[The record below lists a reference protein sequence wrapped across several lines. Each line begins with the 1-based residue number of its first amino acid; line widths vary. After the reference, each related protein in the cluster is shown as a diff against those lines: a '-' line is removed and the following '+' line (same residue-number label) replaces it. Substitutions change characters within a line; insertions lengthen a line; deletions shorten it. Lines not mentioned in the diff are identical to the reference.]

1 MQRRAAAV
9 YAVFFLVLA
18 VGAYAALSVAQ
29 EPAISV
35 EGENFS
41 PGQNVT
47 FGDQTYTVGNISG
60 GSSGGE
66 GGGSSGGE
74 GGGSGP
80 TSELTRVNESAR
92 FTTTLENNSTLVFRE
107 GAYRPAGEG
116 EGDSGG
122 GGSSGTTDN
131 GTGASGTA
139 NGTTTSGGNA
149 TGTASANANASTNGT
164 STNGTSTNGT
174 SENDSAART
183 FRVLVPNATEASA
196 VGGSG
201 ETDESNTT
209 TVGGGNT
216 SGSGNA
222 SGGSGGANVT
232 TVTLREE
239 FNASVLARQDPA
251 VEDSI
256 LTAPNGTRYVRYA
269 SNGTTQPVEEFLPEP
284 EVRNVS
290 VGDSFP
296 YKNNSTTI
304 EAIESG
310 SVTLAWTSPEV
321 ITEELE
327 EGTNVTL
334 GGQELVAHFP
344 DDGTLVLSRN
354 VATYQEEVRAVEDYN
369 ERLAGFWGII
379 IISGLTVVLLVGMA
393 YLPVRG

>member
-1 MQRRAAAV
+1 
-9 YAVFFLVLA
+9 
-18 VGAYAALSVAQ
+18 
-29 EPAISV
+29 
-35 EGENFS
+35 
-41 PGQNVT
+41 
-47 FGDQTYTVGNISG
+47 
-60 GSSGGE
+60 
-66 GGGSSGGE
+66 
-74 GGGSGP
+74 
-80 TSELTRVNESAR
+80 
-92 FTTTLENNSTLVFRE
+92 LE
-107 GAYRPAGEG
+107 
-116 EGDSGG
+116 
-122 GGSSGTTDN
+122 
-131 GTGASGTA
+131 
-139 NGTTTSGGNA
+139 
-149 TGTASANANASTNGT
+149 NGT
-164 STNGTSTNGT
+164 ST
-174 SENDSAART
+174 NDSAART

-196 VGGSG
+196 AGGSG

-209 TVGGGNT
+209 TAGGGNT

>member
-29 EPAISV
+29 EPAVSV
-35 EGENFS
+35 EGESLS

-60 GSSGGE
+60 GSGGGE
-66 GGGSSGGE
+66 GGEGGGE

-107 GAYRPAGEG
+107 GTYRSAGEG

-122 GGSSGTTDN
+122 GGSSGTADN
-131 GTGASGTA
+131 GTGASGTT

-149 TGTASANANASTNGT
+149 TGTAAANANASANGT
-164 STNGTSTNGT
+164 STNGTSTNG
-174 SENDSAART
+174 SAART
-183 FRVLVPNATEASA
+183 FRVLVPNATGASA
-196 VGGSG
+196 AGGSG
-201 ETDESNTT
+201 ETGESNNTT
-209 TVGGGNT
+209 TAGSGNT

-222 SGGSGGANVT
+222 SGGSGGTNVT
-232 TVTLREE
+232 TVTLRGE

-269 SNGTTQPVEEFLPEP
+269 SNGTTRPVEEYLPEP

-296 YKNNSTTI
+296 YKNNSTTVETI
-304 EAIESG
+304 EAG
-310 SVTLAWTSPEV
+310 SVTLAWTGPEE

-344 DDGTLVLSRN
+344 DNETLVLSRN

-379 IISGLTVVLLVGMA
+379 IISGLTVILLVGMA